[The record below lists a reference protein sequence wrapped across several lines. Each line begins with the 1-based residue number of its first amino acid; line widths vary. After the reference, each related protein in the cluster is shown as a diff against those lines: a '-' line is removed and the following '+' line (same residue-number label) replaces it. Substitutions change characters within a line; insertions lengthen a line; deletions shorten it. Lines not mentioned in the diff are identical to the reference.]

1 MIRAATRGRP
11 RVLAVLAMAWTIAL
25 PSAAELAEEPSA
37 GEASPTADAQGSAC
51 ISPVDGDVLPCKL
64 AAPSRSE
71 EDRARDAGRRPAEVI
86 AFLGIEPGMT
96 VMDLVASGGWYTEVL
111 SIAVGDGGT
120 VYAQNP
126 PMMLAFRDGYYD
138 KAIAARLDGDRL
150 PNVVRLDRDLTEAG
164 LPPGS
169 LDGAITALNFHD
181 IHNGMGEQAATGFL
195 MAVKAL
201 LKPGGVL
208 GLIDH
213 YGESG
218 NDNNALHRLDVATAL
233 PLIEG
238 AGFEVEASNI
248 LRNPDDDYTKMVFD
262 EAVQGKTDR
271 LLLRLTKPLEEA
283 TADD

>member
-1 MIRAATRGRP
+1 MKRTTMRWRGQLFAAT
-11 RVLAVLAMAWTIAL
+11 ALAMTLAFAT
-25 PSAAELAEEPSA
+25 AANLA
-37 GEASPTADAQGSAC
+37 
-51 ISPVDGDVLPCKL
+51 GDL

-71 EDRARDAGRRPAEVI
+71 EDRTRDASRKPAEVI

-138 KAIAARLDGDRL
+138 KAITARLEGDRL
-150 PNVVRLDRDLTEAG
+150 PNVVRLDRDLVDTG
-164 LPPGS
+164 LAPGS
-169 LDGAITALNFHD
+169 LDAAITALNFHD
-181 IHNGMGEQAATGFL
+181 VHNGMGAEVATGFL
-195 MAVKAL
+195 VTVKEL

-218 NDNNALHRLDVATAL
+218 NDNNALHRLDVAAAL
-233 PLIEG
+233 PLIVD
-238 AGFEVEASNI
+238 AGFEVTTSDI
-248 LRNPDDDYTKMVFD
+248 LRNPNDDYTKMVFD
-262 EAVQGKTDR
+262 EAVRGKTDR
-271 LLLRLTKPLEEA
+271 LLFRLVKPLEVA
-283 TADD
+283 ADD